1 MARRN
6 GEGYPSDAVLTVV
19 VAARAADGS
28 SAACLDA
35 LQTQLEPTVRIIVVG
50 DEQDELDRTWVD
62 GIAEVDRPVPELWSV
77 GIADARSEL
86 IGLLAGTVVPA
97 ADWVALTLR
106 AHDDGTAAIGGPI
119 EPGADFGYADWA
131 VYFCRYSPYLQ
142 PIQDPLIEV
151 PGDNA
156 SYRAEVLERY
166 ADAYADGFWEPFVH
180 ARMRADGHDVVVRSD
195 RVVRPQG
202 GLSAA
207 GFCRQRLDHG
217 RAHGR
222 LRSESASSSS
232 VWLGVASAPAVPFVM
247 TARVFATVFARR
259 RLRARLLVSTPL
271 LVVFYSCWAAGEGLG
286 RLDALRR
293 RS

>member
-1 MARRN
+1 MARQD
-6 GEGYPSDAVLTVV
+6 GEGYRPHAALTVV

-35 LQTQLEPTVRIIVVG
+35 LHAQLEPMVRVIVVG
-50 DEQDELDRTWVD
+50 DERDQLDRIWVE
-62 GIAEVDRPVPELWSV
+62 GIEEVDRPVPELWSV
-77 GIADARSEL
+77 GIALAHTEL
-86 IGLLAGTVVPA
+86 VALLAGTVVPEQ
-97 ADWVALTLR
+97 DWIALTLR
-106 AHDDGTAAIGGPI
+106 AHDDGTEAVGGPV

-131 VYFCRYSPYLQ
+131 VYFCRYTPYMR
-142 PIQDPLIEV
+142 PIQDQQIEV

-156 SYRAEVLERY
+156 SYRADVLEQY
-166 ADAYADGFWEPFVH
+166 ADVYADGFWEPFVH
-180 ARMRADGHDVVVRSD
+180 TRMRADGHDVIVRSD

-202 GLSAA
+202 GLSAST
-207 GFCRQRLDHG
+207 FCRQRFQHG

-222 LRSESASSSS
+222 LRSASDNAMKLL
-232 VWLGVASAPAVPFVM
+232 VGIASAPAVPFVM

-259 RLRARLLVSTPL
+259 RLRLRLLVSSPL

-286 RLDALRR
+286 RIDALRR

>member
-1 MARRN
+1 MARQD
-6 GEGYPSDAVLTVV
+6 GEGYRSDAVLTVV
-19 VAARAADGS
+19 VAARAADVS
-28 SAACLDA
+28 AAACLDA
-35 LQTQLEPTVRIIVVG
+35 LHAQLEPTVRVIVVG
-50 DEQDELDRTWVD
+50 DEQDQLDRTWVD
-62 GIAEVDRPVPELWSV
+62 GIAEVGRPVPELWSV
-77 GIADARSEL
+77 GIALAHTEL
-86 IGLLAGTVVPA
+86 VALLAGSIVPA
-97 ADWVALTLR
+97 VDWVALTLR

-119 EPGADFGYADWA
+119 EPGADFRYADWA
-131 VYFCRYSPYLQ
+131 VYFCRYSPYLR
-142 PIQDPLIEV
+142 PIQDQQIEV

-156 SYRAEVLERY
+156 SYRADVLERY

-180 ARMRADGHDVVVRSD
+180 ARMRADGHDVIVRSD

-202 GLSAA
+202 GLSASA
-207 GFCRQRLDHG
+207 FCRQRFDHG

-222 LRSESASSSS
+222 LRSESATRSS
-232 VWLGVASAPAVPFVM
+232 VLVGVASAPAVPFVM

-259 RLRARLLVSTPL
+259 RLRVRLLAATPL